1 MTTDI
6 PEFDTAVERFRL
18 FLEGQNVRGDLV
30 WVRSGDLVVWRTRH
44 YLRAR
49 VAGENDARAAYARG
63 RAGGIG
69 VCLQVVC
76 LCGSRVCCGVWF
88 VESRAE
94 AEYRMCAG
102 LKLMCPVRI
111 REARLI
117 RNRLVWAVLKR
128 VGRGVDLDSRGW
140 RILRSGS

>member
-1 MTTDI
+1 MCG
-6 PEFDTAVERFRL
+6 RL
-18 FLEGQNVRGDLV
+18 L
-30 WVRSGDLVVWRTRH
+30 
-44 YLRAR
+44 R
-49 VAGENDARAAYARG
+49 VAGRVGLGCAFKWYAF
-63 RAGGIG
+63 AGLGFVA
-69 VCLQVVC
+69 VC
-76 LCGSRVCCGVWF
+76 GF
-88 VESRAE
+88 VEIRAE